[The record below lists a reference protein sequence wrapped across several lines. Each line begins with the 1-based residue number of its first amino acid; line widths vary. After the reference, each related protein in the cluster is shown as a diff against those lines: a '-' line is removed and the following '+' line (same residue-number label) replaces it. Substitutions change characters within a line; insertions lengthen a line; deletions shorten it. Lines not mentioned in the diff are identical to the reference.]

1 MHVLRD
7 VCASAIQVATELMR
21 SKMNDEILDAL
32 LAGFPLPSLAIDRTE
47 RIIAANIEA
56 LTLINQQARGQNYVT
71 MLRQPALLDAIETT
85 LTDGKARSTQYL
97 SNDGAQDT
105 AFRVSCR
112 AVQGLGRDM
121 AGVVLVSFEDIT
133 DKEQAGQMRRDFVAN
148 VSHELRTPL
157 TALMGFI
164 ETLRGPARDDKKAQQ
179 RFLEIMEREATR
191 MSRLIKDLLSL
202 SRVES
207 EERMRPTRMVDLASL
222 VTSATMTLGPQARD
236 NGVSLTVTGADEPIE
251 VPGDADQLLQVFSN
265 LIENAIKYG
274 GGQVQVDIT
283 LMERDPALRSEAVRI
298 EVRDNGA
305 GIDPLHLPRLTER
318 FYRVDNHRSR
328 EMGGTGLG
336 LAIVKHIVNRHRG
349 RLRIVSEAGQGSR
362 FIVVLPS
369 G

>member
-1 MHVLRD
+1 MVRAQRVCTILGQVNFYPQMGGEFSDRQLVYVLVGLRVMHVLRD

-148 VSHELRTPL
+148 VSHELRTAVDG
-157 TALMGFI
+157 TYGVH
-164 ETLRGPARDDKKAQQ
+164 RNPARSRAQ
-179 RFLEIMEREATR
+179 
-191 MSRLIKDLLSL
+191 
-202 SRVES
+202 
-207 EERMRPTRMVDLASL
+207 
-222 VTSATMTLGPQARD
+222 
-236 NGVSLTVTGADEPIE
+236 
-251 VPGDADQLLQVFSN
+251 
-265 LIENAIKYG
+265 
-274 GGQVQVDIT
+274 
-283 LMERDPALRSEAVRI
+283 
-298 EVRDNGA
+298 
-305 GIDPLHLPRLTER
+305 
-318 FYRVDNHRSR
+318 RSR
-328 EMGGTGLG
+328 
-336 LAIVKHIVNRHRG
+336 
-349 RLRIVSEAGQGSR
+349 SGST
-362 FIVVLPS
+362 VP
-369 G
+369 